1 MRVLSAITDP
11 IAADRILRCLAL
23 PSRARALATSGD
35 RVGHTDSAVD
45 ESFGGLPEFD
55 FDQSVDESFGGLP
68 EFDFDQSRP
77 SRDDGSSAWEFRDI
91 GATADRIR
99 CAEG

>member
-55 FDQSVDESFGGLP
+55 FDQS
-68 EFDFDQSRP
+68 RP